1 VQFWSPASAQP
12 RSKYPLNHCTVPL
25 HAAKHTLMS
34 KLCCQ
39 VLLALGRV
47 GESEGRGR
55 GSLLRTPP
63 SSHSQ
68 PPTPWASMGRQER
81 RRPDRKSVLD
91 KAMLLRELQKSGSLE
106 LLGLIAAKLTSKQM
120 PVGLHSQSACCQQG
134 GGGFRSGRES
144 KSEMLRSTSD
154 STSIMTEQHLMD
166 QHEKMSSTFGQV
178 GATETSCTLGYNQPR
193 CDRSGVIRTALIWG
207 NER

>member
-1 VQFWSPASAQP
+1 VWGVRLLRGCQPGPQPDYTPPLGAIRVTAKLGHVHIQLTMGGADVQFWSPASAQP

-134 GGGFRSGRES
+134 GGG
-144 KSEMLRSTSD
+144 SEVVANQSQKCS
-154 STSIMTEQHLMD
+154 EAP
-166 QHEKMSSTFGQV
+166 
-178 GATETSCTLGYNQPR
+178 ATAQ
-193 CDRSGVIRTALIWG
+193 A
-207 NER
+207 